1 MAWFLRSTEV
11 FKRNSRAV
19 YLLCHVIRRGTV
31 VVTVRPLEEVVLHYG
46 KVTSRVVDGKL
57 RLGLECGRRLH
68 TFISRATLF
77 KIICY
82 YKELSVDN
90 QLNSA

>member
-1 MAWFLRSTEV
+1 MVPVS
-11 FKRNSRAV
+11 
-19 YLLCHVIRRGTV
+19 
-31 VVTVRPLEEVVLHYG
+31 PLEEIVLHYG
-46 KVTSRVVDGKL
+46 KVTARVVEGEF

-68 TFISRATLF
+68 TFISQTTLF

-82 YKELSVDN
+82 YKELSEDN

>member
-1 MAWFLRSTEV
+1 M
-11 FKRNSRAV
+11 
-19 YLLCHVIRRGTV
+19 CHVIRRCTIV
-31 VVTVRPLEEVVLHYG
+31 VPVGPFEEVVLHDG
-46 KVTSRVVDGKL
+46 KVSARVVEIEL
-57 RLGLECGRRLH
+57 RLGLERGRRLH

-82 YKELSVDN
+82 YKEPCRIRISCIYKELSKDN